1 MSTMRWN
8 ASFSDLPLQKGG
20 QDKPR
25 TLKRGFSL
33 FDIIPKIWPL
43 GGLWWSI
50 NTTKNYH
57 TKINIIFPTKSQT
70 TKLTKSRDN
79 VRIVEAKRTK
89 SARNFGGAEELNFLA
104 EDD

>member
-1 MSTMRWN
+1 MEMVR
-8 ASFSDLPLQKGG
+8 
-20 QDKPR
+20 
-25 TLKRGFSL
+25 
-33 FDIIPKIWPL
+33 
-43 GGLWWSI
+43 
-50 NTTKNYH
+50 NYH

-104 EDD
+104 EDDWGFVRKKKTLRDLATVAWAKPQRFQAKIIIES